1 MRRAWKVRVAGCVR
15 RRPRGAGTAR
25 STSAASWSAVSI
37 GRVPALRNDGAGDA
51 SREGLLAVRPQDAR
65 QVALVEVT
73 EEVGRRAAAA
83 GVETQVE
90 RPAGAEAEAAV
101 VVGQLEGAQAEVEE
115 DAIDGSEA
123 GRRGD
128 LVELLEVRLPQR
140 RPLAERRQADLA
152 SGDGRLIG
160 IQSEQAAIRRI
171 RLQDPDGVPSTA
183 ERGID
188 LELARER
195 RESHQDLLHHHGPV
209 PYVQCCHA
217 DVGSVRILKTRVV
230 R

>member
-1 MRRAWKVRVAGCVR
+1 MRPTAAAR
-15 RRPRGAGTAR
+15 RGDGPLDERGQL
-25 STSAASWSAVSI
+25 I
-37 GRVPALRNDGAGDA
+37 GRLDRRSLALRDDGPGDA
-51 SREGLLAVRPQDAR
+51 PRKGLLTIRPQDAR
-65 QVALVEVT
+65 KFALVEIT
-73 EEVGRRAAAA
+73 EEVRGRATAT
-83 GVETQVE
+83 GVEAQVE
-90 RPAGAEAEAAV
+90 RPAGAEAEAPV
-101 VVGQLEGAQAEVEE
+101 VIGELEGAQSEVEE
-115 DAIDGSEA
+115 DAVDGLEA
-123 GRRGD
+123 GGRGD
-128 LVELLEVRLPQR
+128 LVELFEVRLSKR
-140 RPLAERRQADLA
+140 YPLAERRQADLA